1 MIKKLKIG
9 ILIRE
14 FDNLSNWE
22 LRIIEKIIS
31 DEYFELRL
39 LIKDGRYGKE
49 SPGNFWYRL
58 KNSFK
63 TKKVLSTLIFK
74 VQVIIENFLFPQ
86 PLTVK
91 IDSIIKDLSSTET
104 IKLKPI
110 RKGYVDFFSS
120 NDAKIVSKFDLDVIL
135 RHEFNIIRGD
145 ILKSAKYGIWSFHH
159 GDNAINRGGPP
170 GFWEIILKQPTIGVT
185 LQQLTPELDGGL
197 VIDKAYY
204 NKHWSFIKSKSM
216 VFEAS
221 VNLLFKNLKLL
232 KFKEYNPKKSTVYFN
247 PLYKSPKF
255 KDIIKYILMFYSK
268 IGKKIYA
275 KTNRLIFGARYNCWS
290 IFIGKGSFLNSSLFR
305 LKEVEM
311 PRNVFWADPF
321 IFKHK
326 DENYIFFENY
336 NYKTKIGKISCGK
349 IKGNQLEE
357 ISDVLD
363 LGYHMSYP
371 FIFEDEGEIYLMPE
385 TSVKNRL
392 EIYKCI
398 KFPNVWELYSTAFEG
413 EIVSDAHIYKDD
425 NNQKWLFINKADT
438 LNYSLNDELYI
449 YKFNNLKL
457 NDMVG
462 HYQNP
467 VIINSKTARNG
478 GSIFKYE
485 NDLYRPSQANVDG
498 VYGRGLNINKIEKL
512 TIDMYIE
519 KNIIT
524 AYPNFKKELI
534 AMHHLDQ
541 KEDLFV
547 IDAAHIKK

>member
-39 LIKDGRYGKE
+39 LIKDGRDGKE
-49 SPGNFWYRL
+49 SPRNFWYRL

-63 TKKVLSTLIFK
+63 TKKILSTLIFK
-74 VQVIIENFLFPQ
+74 IQVMIENFLFPQ
-86 PLTVK
+86 SFTVK
-91 IDSIIKDLSSTET
+91 IESIIKELSSIET

-135 RHEFNIIRGD
+135 RHEFNIIRGN

-170 GFWEIILKQPTIGVT
+170 GFWEIILKQSTIGVT

-197 VIDKAYY
+197 IIDKAYY

-232 KFKEYNPKKSTVYFN
+232 QFEEYNPKKSTVYFN
-247 PLYKSPKF
+247 PLYKSPEL
-255 KDIIKYILMFYSK
+255 IETIKYVFMFYCKVSVKLYNK
-268 IGKKIYA
+268 I
-275 KTNRLIFGARYNCWS
+275 NSLIFGVRYNCWT
-290 IFIGKGSFLNSSLFR
+290 ILIGKGNFLNASLFR
-305 LKEVEM
+305 MKEIEM
-311 PRNVFWADPF
+311 PKNVFWADPF
-321 IFKHK
+321 IFNYKG
-326 DENYIFFENY
+326 ENYIFFENY
-336 NYKTKIGKISCGK
+336 NYKTKLGKISCGK
-349 IKGNQLEE
+349 IKGNQLEQ
-357 ISDVLD
+357 ITDALN

-371 FIFEDEGEIYLMPE
+371 FIFEDEGEIYLIPE
-385 TSVKNRL
+385 TSVKKRL

-398 KFPNVWELYSTAFEG
+398 KFPNVWEIYSSAFEG
-413 EIVSDAHIYKDD
+413 EIVADAHIYKDD
-425 NNQKWLFINKADT
+425 NNQKWLFINKADN
-438 LNYSLNDELYI
+438 LNYCLSNELYI
-449 YKFNNLKL
+449 YKINDLKL
-457 NDMVG
+457 IDIEG
-462 HYQNP
+462 HRQNP

-478 GSIFKYE
+478 GSIFRYE
-485 NDLYRPSQANVDG
+485 NDIYRPSQANING
-498 VYGRGLNINKIEKL
+498 IYGHGLNINKIEKL
-512 TIDMYIE
+512 TLQEYTE
-519 KNIIT
+519 KKIIT
-524 AYPNFKKELI
+524 AYPNFKKNLVS
-534 AMHHLDQ
+534 MHHLDQ
-541 KEDLFV
+541 KEGLFV
-547 IDAAHIKK
+547 IDVAKIKK

>member
-1 MIKKLKIG
+1 MIKRLKIG

-22 LRIIEKIIS
+22 LRIIEKIMS

-86 PLTVK
+86 PFTVK
-91 IDSIIKDLSSTET
+91 IDSIIKNLSSTET

-170 GFWEIILKQPTIGVT
+170 SFWEIILKQPTIGVT

-247 PLYKSPKF
+247 PLYKLS
-255 KDIIKYILMFYSK
+255 
-268 IGKKIYA
+268 
-275 KTNRLIFGARYNCWS
+275 LI
-290 IFIGKGSFLNSSLFR
+290 
-305 LKEVEM
+305 
-311 PRNVFWADPF
+311 
-321 IFKHK
+321 
-326 DENYIFFENY
+326 
-336 NYKTKIGKISCGK
+336 
-349 IKGNQLEE
+349 
-357 ISDVLD
+357 
-363 LGYHMSYP
+363 
-371 FIFEDEGEIYLMPE
+371 
-385 TSVKNRL
+385 
-392 EIYKCI
+392 
-398 KFPNVWELYSTAFEG
+398 
-413 EIVSDAHIYKDD
+413 HI
-425 NNQKWLFINKADT
+425 
-438 LNYSLNDELYI
+438 
-449 YKFNNLKL
+449 
-457 NDMVG
+457 
-462 HYQNP
+462 
-467 VIINSKTARNG
+467 
-478 GSIFKYE
+478 
-485 NDLYRPSQANVDG
+485 
-498 VYGRGLNINKIEKL
+498 
-512 TIDMYIE
+512 
-519 KNIIT
+519 
-524 AYPNFKKELI
+524 
-534 AMHHLDQ
+534 
-541 KEDLFV
+541 
-547 IDAAHIKK
+547 